1 MSKPSDNMGIIT
13 LLAFFLLTNALVWG
27 GGWILL
33 NYRAE
38 VEAFTGM
45 PIGYRN
51 PAFIALVWTPSISAF
66 VLITLRYGAKG
77 VGSFLRRFTF
87 WKMHWAWWAFL
98 LFGYPIAAII
108 GAALNGTLADP
119 FPFSPWTGILPILG
133 MTLLTGPMEEFG
145 WRGFGLP
152 ILQRYMAPF
161 WATLIL
167 GAVWALWHYPAFI
180 IPGTPQYG
188 SPFVIFFFAV
198 LFLSFPF
205 TSLVN
210 ASRGSILMPFLL
222 HFQANNDALPDAGA
236 WALLTMVVF
245 AVLVVWVDR
254 RKMFSRQGGET
265 EIFAS

>member
-1 MSKPSDNMGIIT
+1 METKLSKPSDNMGVLT
-13 LLAFFLLTNALVWG
+13 LIAFFVLSNVLVWAG
-27 GGWILL
+27 AWILL

-51 PAFIALVWTPSISAF
+51 PAFIALVWTPTVSVFILLLF
-66 VLITLRYGAKG
+66 RYGVKG
-77 VGSFLRRFTF
+77 IVNFVRRFAL
-87 WKMHWAWWAFL
+87 WKMHWGWWAFL
-98 LFGYPIAAII
+98 IFGYPVAAII

-119 FPFSPWTGILPILG
+119 FPYSPWIGIIPILG
-133 MTLLTGPMEEFG
+133 MTLITGPMEEFG

-152 ILQRYMAPF
+152 LLQRYMAPF

-188 SPFVIFFFAV
+188 SPFIIFFFAV

-205 TSLVN
+205 TALVN
-210 ASRGSILMPFLL
+210 ASRGSILMPF
-222 HFQANNDALPDAGA
+222 FAALSG
-236 WALLTMVVF
+236 
-245 AVLVVWVDR
+245 
-254 RKMFSRQGGET
+254 Q
-265 EIFAS
+265 